1 MSEILAKFQNIL
13 NQFSDDTV
21 HELELLA
28 QSGSSRRY
36 FRIHTAKRT
45 YIGTEGKDLNE
56 NRTFIGLARHFSSQQ
71 VSVPKLYAHSADYRY
86 YIQEDLGNTSLYNFL
101 PAPGEAHTQDL
112 FKLYQQSVDLLLSV
126 HMKGSESIDFNHCY
140 PTADFDALSIQWD
153 LEYFKYYFLKLNDL
167 SYDEYAL
174 QEELN
179 QLRDMVAAIPRN
191 CFMVRDFQSRNIMIH
206 DAAPVLIDFQGGR
219 RGPYQY
225 DLVSLLWQA
234 RANLPHQWKDEL
246 KDRYLKGISESV
258 SMDEVSFNK
267 DYWLIVLIRTMQV
280 LGAYGLRGVVQRKQH
295 FLSSIPFAVEN
306 LKYLLVEKSWY
317 LPALPQIKQA
327 FIEYINRPSN

>member
-13 NQFSDDTV
+13 NQFTNDTV

-36 FRIHTAKRT
+36 FRLYTAKGS
-45 YIGTEGKDLNE
+45 YIGTEGKDLKENE
-56 NRTFIGLARHFSSQQ
+56 AFINLARHFNQQQ
-71 VSVPKLYAHSADYRY
+71 VSVPKLLAHTDDYRY

-112 FKLYQQSVDLLLSV
+112 FALYQKSVDLLLSV
-126 HMKGSESIDFNHCY
+126 HTRGSQSIDFGHCY

-174 QEELN
+174 QEELD

-191 CFMVRDFQSRNIMIH
+191 CFMVRDFQSRNIMIR
-206 DAAPVLIDFQGGR
+206 DEQPVLIDFQGGR
-219 RGPYQY
+219 RGPYHY

-246 KDRYLKGISESV
+246 KDRYLKGLSESV
-258 SMDEVSFNK
+258 SLDEAAFNK

-327 FIEYINRPSN
+327 FIEYINRKSN